1 MIYSHII
8 LKVVSSLLH
17 ILGNGLLNKQ
27 MNVSFL
33 SFVLILLLAT
43 AFVILLVA
51 RWCHSRNKYYTK
63 KEQEISL
70 IQRQLE
76 ESAKKIVAKEMYLK
90 QMEQKLNKSSTEII
104 ELARKNDPS
113 FLNRFQEL
121 YPEATRRMLQK
132 HNNLSRSELILC
144 AMIFLNFT
152 TKEIAANTFVERRTV
167 ETKKYRLKKKLDL
180 PDNVSLDYY
189 ISTFY

>member
-1 MIYSHII
+1 MAYSPII
-8 LKVVSSLLH
+8 LIIFSSLLH
-17 ILGNGLLNKQ
+17 SRGNELLNKQ
-27 MNVSFL
+27 INISLVSFV
-33 SFVLILLLAT
+33 FVLLLSTL
-43 AFVILLVA
+43 FIILLVT
-51 RWCHSRNKYYTK
+51 RWYRFRNKYCTK
-63 KEQEISL
+63 KEQEIL
-70 IQRQLE
+70 QIQRQLE
-76 ESAKKIVAKEMYLK
+76 ESAKKIEAKEMYLK
-90 QMEQKLNKSSTEII
+90 QMEQKLNNSSTEII

>member
-1 MIYSHII
+1 MAYSPII
-8 LKVVSSLLH
+8 LIIFSSLLH
-17 ILGNGLLNKQ
+17 SRGNELLNKQ
-27 MNVSFL
+27 INISLVSFV
-33 SFVLILLLAT
+33 FVLLLT
-43 AFVILLVA
+43 TSFVILLVT
-51 RWCHSRNKYYTK
+51 RWYRFRNKYCTK
-63 KEQEISL
+63 KEQEIL
-70 IQRQLE
+70 QIQRQLE

>member
-1 MIYSHII
+1 
-8 LKVVSSLLH
+8 
-17 ILGNGLLNKQ
+17 

-33 SFVLILLLAT
+33 SFVFILLLAT
-43 AFVILLVA
+43 SFVILLVA

-180 PDNVSLDYY
+180 PDNVSLDY
-189 ISTFY
+189 ISRLFISQPTNGFIL

>member
-8 LKVVSSLLH
+8 LIVVSSLLH

-33 SFVLILLLAT
+33 SFVFILLLAT
-43 AFVILLVA
+43 SFVILLVA

-121 YPEATRRMLQK
+121 YPEATRRIDRK
-132 HNNLSRSELILC
+132 S
-144 AMIFLNFT
+144 
-152 TKEIAANTFVERRTV
+152 VV
-167 ETKKYRLKKKLDL
+167 
-180 PDNVSLDYY
+180 
-189 ISTFY
+189 

>member
-1 MIYSHII
+1 
-8 LKVVSSLLH
+8 
-17 ILGNGLLNKQ
+17 

-33 SFVLILLLAT
+33 SFVFILLLAT
-43 AFVILLVA
+43 SFVILLVA

-104 ELARKNDPS
+104 ELARKNDPT

-121 YPEATRRMLQK
+121 YPEATRRILQK
-132 HNNLSRSELILC
+132 HHNLSRSDLLLC
-144 AMIFLNFT
+144 AMIFMNFT
-152 TKEIAANTFVERRTV
+152 TKEIASYTFVERRTV